1 MKVCLLLVAAAI
13 VASSQPVLDLLLI
26 GGHVLDPA
34 NGRNGTFDIGIL
46 EGRIRTVAAHIPAA
60 YARQVVDVSG
70 YYVTPGLVD
79 IHAHLEP
86 GGLAADHK
94 SLRNGVTTVVDAG
107 SATTENITDYRK
119 WVVQRSD
126 TRVLAFVRP
135 GASARGGLQQNQDII
150 VGFVADSD
158 KTLPAALKAATET
171 KLPVMLDTDG
181 RAQSDSVFRELRAGD
196 IYTNIYS
203 QALPPPSVRASG
215 VLFDGSHG
223 GAGFWFRIAAE
234 SLKGGFLPYTI
245 STGLD
250 RTSVLLPRAGLTNVM
265 SKFLALGV
273 PLDKVV
279 ERVTV
284 NPARAIHR
292 PELGTIREGTDADL
306 AVLELEKGTFAF
318 LDSGHGRLTS
328 DRNLHCILTIRRG
341 EVVWDTHGL
350 STEDWKQAGPYSNFK

>member
-1 MKVCLLLVAAAI
+1 MRLGLILVAAAM
-13 VASSQPVLDLLLI
+13 AAPSQTVLDLVLT

-34 NGRNGTFDIGIL
+34 NGRNGTFDIGIVG
-46 EGRIRTVAAHIPAA
+46 GRIRTVAAHIPPA

-70 YYVTPGLVD
+70 YYVTPGLID

-86 GGLAADHK
+86 TGLSADHN
-94 SLRNGVTTVVDAG
+94 SLRHGVTTVVDAG
-107 SATTENITDYRK
+107 SVTAENFNAYRK
-119 WVVQRSD
+119 HVTPHSD
-126 TRVLAFVRP
+126 VRILVFVRP
-135 GASARGGLQQNQDII
+135 DGDAARAIKENHDMI
-150 VGFVADSD
+150 VGFVASSEN
-158 KTLPAALKAATET
+158 TLPAALKAAKEAG
-171 KLPVMLDTDG
+171 LPVMLDTDG
-181 RAQSDSVFRELRAGD
+181 RVQPASVFGQLRAGD

-203 QALPPPSVRASG
+203 DALPPQNVRAGG

-223 GAGFWFRIAAE
+223 GSGFWFRVAAE
-234 SLKGGFLPYTI
+234 AVKGGFLPYTI

-273 PLDKVV
+273 PLDKVI

-292 PELGTIREGTDADL
+292 PELGSIREGAEADL
-306 AVLELEKGTFAF
+306 AVLELEKGKFAF
-318 LDSGHGRLTS
+318 LDSGHGRLTA
-328 DRNLHCILTIRRG
+328 DQNLHCILTIRRG
-341 EVVWDTHGL
+341 EVVWDTNGL